1 MDMKETV
8 WGMIGCGDVT
18 EKKSGPGLYKANGSR
33 LKGVYNRTEAKAHD
47 WVKRHGHGQVY
58 ATVEEL
64 LADEEITA
72 VYIATPP
79 ATHFDYAMQV
89 IAANKVP
96 LIEKPMARTFEEC
109 QAILDAAEEKD
120 LPVFVSFYRRALEK
134 FQKIK
139 ELLDEGAIGQPQ
151 LVEIRQYQQPAPEDL
166 DKDNLPW
173 RLLPAA
179 GGGKDLDIQ
188 VHVLDYLAYYFG
200 DITAMTGIVE
210 NRAGL
215 YEVEDTVSAS
225 FRFANGVV
233 GSAAWCY
240 VADFD
245 LDEVTIIGSEGT
257 LVFEGTSFEWIRLIK
272 DGETTTYTFETPEHV
287 AMPFIQTVV
296 DELNGKAKSPADA
309 ASAANGIRMFDVLL
323 KDYRERYESKS
334 QETKNIKQKTQRR
347 SSMSI
352 GYACLNI
359 GTPNTNIRSVMQR
372 NATPEKLT
380 EVTAHNLEA
389 LEKMVD
395 YNIAQRYPPLPH
407 QLGPDPVRF
416 ESGQCTRLAGNPQGS
431 LRTHRR

>member
-1 MDMKETV
+1 M
-8 WGMIGCGDVT
+8 
-18 EKKSGPGLYKANGSR
+18 
-33 LKGVYNRTEAKAHD
+33 
-47 WVKRHGHGQVY
+47 
-58 ATVEEL
+58 
-64 LADEEITA
+64 
-72 VYIATPP
+72 
-79 ATHFDYAMQV
+79 
-89 IAANKVP
+89 
-96 LIEKPMARTFEEC
+96 
-109 QAILDAAEEKD
+109 
-120 LPVFVSFYRRALEK
+120 PVFVSFYRRALEK

-151 LVEIRQYQQPAPEDL
+151 LVEIRQYQQPAPEDF

-210 NRAGL
+210 NRSGL

-323 KDYRERYESKS
+323 KEYRERYDKL
-334 QETKNIKQKTQRR
+334 TPKKPKTSNRKPKGGLP
-347 SSMSI
+347 MCI

-389 LEKMVD
+389 LEKMID
-395 YNIAQRYPPLPH
+395 YNIANDIRHLPH
-407 QLGPDPVRF
+407 QFRPDPVRF
-416 ESGQCTRLAGNPQGS
+416 ESGQCTRLAGNP
-431 LRTHRR
+431 

>member
-1 MDMKETV
+1 MKETV

-47 WVKRHGHGQVY
+47 WVQRHGHGQVY

-72 VYIATPP
+72 VYVATPP

-96 LIEKPMARTFEEC
+96 LIEKPMARTFAEC
-109 QAILDAAEEKD
+109 QAILDAAGEKG
-120 LPVFVSFYRRALEK
+120 LSVFVSFYRRALEK

-151 LVEIRQYQQPAPEDL
+151 LVEIRQYQQPAPENHN
-166 DKDNLPW
+166 KDNLPW
-173 RLLPAA
+173 RLQPAA

-200 DITAMTGIVE
+200 DITVMTGIVE

-240 VADFD
+240 VADFN

-272 DGETTTYTFETPEHV
+272 DGKTTNYTFETPEHV

-296 DELNGKAKSPADA
+296 DELNEKAKSPADA
-309 ASAANGIRMFDVLL
+309 ASAANGIRMFDELL
-323 KDYRERYESKS
+323 KDYRKRYE
-334 QETKNIKQKTQRR
+334 R
-347 SSMSI
+347 
-352 GYACLNI
+352 
-359 GTPNTNIRSVMQR
+359 
-372 NATPEKLT
+372 
-380 EVTAHNLEA
+380 
-389 LEKMVD
+389 
-395 YNIAQRYPPLPH
+395 
-407 QLGPDPVRF
+407 
-416 ESGQCTRLAGNPQGS
+416 
-431 LRTHRR
+431 

>member
-1 MDMKETV
+1 MAMKETV

-18 EKKSGPGLYKANGSR
+18 EKKSGPGLYKSNGSR

-47 WVKRHGHGQVY
+47 WVQRHGHGQVY

-64 LADEEITA
+64 LADKEITA

-109 QAILDAAEEKD
+109 QAILDAADERG

-139 ELLDEGAIGQPQ
+139 ELLDERAIGQPQ
-151 LVEIRQYQQPAPEDL
+151 LVEIRQYQRPAPEDL

-179 GGGKDLDIQ
+179 VGGKELDIQ

-200 DITAMTGIVE
+200 DITTMTGIVE

-257 LVFEGTSFEWIRLIK
+257 LVFEGTSFEWIHFIK
-272 DGETTTYTFETPEHV
+272 DGKTTTYTFATPEHV

-296 DELNGKAKSPADA
+296 DELNGQAKSPADS
-309 ASAANGIRMFDVLL
+309 ASAANGIRMFDMLL
-323 KDYRERYESKS
+323 QDYRERYES
-334 QETKNIKQKTQRR
+334 
-347 SSMSI
+347 
-352 GYACLNI
+352 
-359 GTPNTNIRSVMQR
+359 
-372 NATPEKLT
+372 
-380 EVTAHNLEA
+380 
-389 LEKMVD
+389 
-395 YNIAQRYPPLPH
+395 
-407 QLGPDPVRF
+407 
-416 ESGQCTRLAGNPQGS
+416 
-431 LRTHRR
+431 